1 MKRVKFQ
8 PSINV
13 LERPRRREEK
23 GVDKGQ
29 EKPEAKKYA
38 PIVSVKSIIYSLIR
52 DDSVKL

>member
-38 PIVSVKSIIYSLIR
+38 PIESVKSIIYSLIR